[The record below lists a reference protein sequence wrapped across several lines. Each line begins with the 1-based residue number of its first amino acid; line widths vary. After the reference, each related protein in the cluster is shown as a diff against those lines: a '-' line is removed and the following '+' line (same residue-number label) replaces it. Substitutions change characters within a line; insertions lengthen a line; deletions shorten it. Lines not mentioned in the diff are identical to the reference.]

1 MAAGAI
7 RIDLDETARRA
18 AKPCSVR
25 DSSIDR
31 FDQLMGWERLMQKCH
46 AAGLEGLTTD
56 GFVIKRRHEDDRK
69 FWMGH
74 LQLPPQ
80 FNAGHAFQ
88 MNIYEKAINSRCLS
102 AAKEFFS

>member
-1 MAAGAI
+1 
-7 RIDLDETARRA
+7 
-18 AKPCSVR
+18 
-25 DSSIDR
+25 
-31 FDQLMGWERLMQKCH
+31 MQKCH
-46 AAGLEGLTTD
+46 AAGLEGLATD

-80 FNAGHAFQ
+80 FNTGHAVQ
-88 MNIYEKAINSRCLS
+88 MNIYEKTIRSCCLS